1 MRVIARKFRQMA
13 HIRSAAALRVKT
25 EYEALV
31 QALIATGSVE
41 EATKIYWDVRL
52 SERFKTVE
60 FRVTD
65 VCMTVDEA
73 VMVAGLTR
81 ALVRTCYKRSE
92 TNRSQPPAL
101 NSCVLLTGAL
111 HAMAWI
117 QS

>member
-1 MRVIARKFRQMA
+1 MA
-13 HIRSAAALRVKT
+13 HIRSAAALRVKSRIRT
-25 EYEALV
+25 LV

-73 VMVAGLTR
+73 VMVAGLTH
-81 ALVRTCYKRSE
+81 AHWCGLVTSKRSE
-92 TNRSQPPAL
+92 TVPNRPP
-101 NSCVLLTGAL
+101 
-111 HAMAWI
+111 
-117 QS
+117 